1 MLYKV
6 KAKYKEDNLREFF
19 FELTDGTIENQKP
32 DGPSISQAMKEAVI
46 TDPATNTVEW
56 YETCFCPTPLAHEI
70 NTVYKHFLTDIETEL
85 IEERGDEFIGRNF
98 WKRLQ
103 G

>member
-19 FELTDGTIENQKP
+19 FELTDGTIEHQKP
-32 DGPSISQAMKEAVI
+32 DGSSIVQAMKEAII
-46 TDPATNTVEW
+46 TDPANNTVEW
-56 YETCFCPTPLAHEI
+56 YEKCFCPTPLAHEI
-70 NTVYKHFLTDIETEL
+70 DTIYKHFLTNIETEL
-85 IEERGDEFIGRNF
+85 IKERNEEFIGRSF
-98 WKRLQ
+98 WDRLE